1 MLYREALGAV
11 LRRRRLEQGRTL
23 QDVATA
29 AAVST
34 PYLSEVERGR
44 KDASSEVVA
53 TIADA
58 LRTRLDLVMFDVADR
73 IDAAPVLVL
82 DPPRR
87 ADESPIRED
96 DDTHELADATV
107 TELRPSPDAHLQA
120 A

>member
-11 LRRRRLEQGRTL
+11 LRKRRLEQGRTL
-23 QDVATA
+23 QQVAGA

-34 PYLSEVERGR
+34 PYLSEIERGR

-58 LRTRLDLVMFDVADR
+58 LSTRIGVLMLDIADR
-73 IDAAPVLVL
+73 FDLAAEPQ
-82 DPPRR
+82 P
-87 ADESPIRED
+87 
-96 DDTHELADATV
+96 ELSATV
-107 TELRPSPDAHLQA
+107 TELRPEPASAPQPQLLA

>member
-1 MLYREALGAV
+1 MLYREALGAA

-23 QDVATA
+23 QHVAAA

-34 PYLSEVERGR
+34 PYLSEIERGR

-58 LRTRLDLVMFDVADR
+58 LRTRLDLLMFDVADR
-73 IDAAPVLVL
+73 IDTAPGAVPAPVLVL
-82 DPPRR
+82 DPPQN
-87 ADESPIRED
+87 ADAA
-96 DDTHELADATV
+96 TELADATV
-107 TELRPSPDAHLQA
+107 TELRPSPDARLQA

>member
-11 LRRRRLEQGRTL
+11 LRKRRLEQGRTL
-23 QDVATA
+23 QEVAGV

-34 PYLSEVERGR
+34 PYLSEIERGR

-58 LRTRLDLVMFDVADR
+58 LRTRIDLLMFDIADR
-73 IDAAPVLVL
+73 FERAAETQPEVSS
-82 DPPRR
+82 
-87 ADESPIRED
+87 AS
-96 DDTHELADATV
+96 ATI
-107 TELRPSPDAHLQA
+107 TELHPDPTPVAQPRLLA